1 MKPSK
6 WRDFAE
12 FNGLWGTI
20 LQADFLGA
28 QIFKLLSPYLKAHL
42 KVHPTTCVS
51 RALLNLVLETKK
63 KGKKKERN
71 EGPPGTLPA
80 ETLGKC
86 RVTAKPCQEALG
98 LEGRSG

>member
-1 MKPSK
+1 
-6 WRDFAE
+6 
-12 FNGLWGTI
+12 
-20 LQADFLGA
+20 
-28 QIFKLLSPYLKAHL
+28 
-42 KVHPTTCVS
+42 
-51 RALLNLVLETKK
+51 LNLVLETKK